1 MSADD
6 ATVGR
11 EVSAG
16 QIPVRVLPAKL
27 GLLPLIGL
35 MFFTVSGGPYGLEDI
50 VGTSGPGLALLLILV
65 IPIIWSVP
73 AALMVAELS
82 TAIPAEGGYYQ
93 WVKAAMGEFGAYLT
107 GAFSWLTTWV
117 DMAIYPVLFA
127 EYLAFYLPVI
137 EERAIDVPILG
148 SVLYLKWFV
157 ALAVIWPLSYLNIRG
172 AKTVGDSSNAFGIF
186 VLAPFAVIVVIGLVQ
201 IISNGEQVWK
211 PFTPPD
217 TGVVSAAA
225 AGLWILMWNYLG
237 WDGLSTIAGE
247 VHNPKK
253 TFPKLLAIT
262 VPLVTAIY
270 FFSILAGLAGGTEWE
285 AWTAGY
291 FSTVADNLAGPVV
304 AGWLTVGGLV
314 SAAGLYAAL
323 LVSVSRVPYVLADDG
338 WLPKWVTVTHRKYG
352 TPWAAIVFCSAIYSL
367 FSLSAFG
374 DLVVVDVF
382 LYSIALMLEFVA
394 LILLRRKLPNMNRPY
409 RIPGGWFGIALITVL
424 PLAIIVFAVYQNTVD
439 SGVSS
444 LYLSFAS
451 ALIPFVAWWPLK
463 QWVKRDTP
471 TKNVPVPL
479 EDGTVIEL
487 GGTKGGPTVE
497 VGA

>member
-1 MSADD
+1 M
-6 ATVGR
+6 
-11 EVSAG
+11 
-16 QIPVRVLPAKL
+16 
-27 GLLPLIGL
+27 
-35 MFFTVSGGPYGLEDI
+35 
-50 VGTSGPGLALLLILV
+50 
-65 IPIIWSVP
+65 
-73 AALMVAELS
+73 
-82 TAIPAEGGYYQ
+82 
-93 WVKAAMGEFGAYLT
+93 
-107 GAFSWLTTWV
+107 
-117 DMAIYPVLFA
+117 
-127 EYLAFYLPVI
+127 
-137 EERAIDVPILG
+137 
-148 SVLYLKWFV
+148 
-157 ALAVIWPLSYLNIRG
+157 
-172 AKTVGDSSNAFGIF
+172 
-186 VLAPFAVIVVIGLVQ
+186 
-201 IISNGEQVWK
+201 
-211 PFTPPD
+211 
-217 TGVVSAAA
+217 
-225 AGLWILMWNYLG
+225 
-237 WDGLSTIAGE
+237 
-247 VHNPKK
+247 
-253 TFPKLLAIT
+253 
-262 VPLVTAIY
+262 
-270 FFSILAGLAGGTEWE
+270 
-285 AWTAGY
+285 
-291 FSTVADNLAGPVV
+291 
-304 AGWLTVGGLV
+304 
-314 SAAGLYAAL
+314 
-323 LVSVSRVPYVLADDG
+323 PYVLADDG

>member
-1 MSADD
+1 MTAGDS
-6 ATVGR
+6 TVGR
-11 EVSAG
+11 RVEAG
-16 QIPVRVLPAKL
+16 QIPVRVVSAKL

-50 VGTSGPGLALLLILV
+50 VGTSGPGLALVLIVV

-93 WVKAAMGEFGAYLT
+93 WVKAALGEFGSYLC

-148 SVLYLKWFV
+148 TVLYLKWFV

-186 VLAPFAVIVVIGLVQ
+186 VLAPFAVIVIIGLVQ
-201 IISNGEQVWK
+201 IISNGEEVWK
-211 PFTPPD
+211 PFTPAD
-217 TGVVSAAA
+217 TGVVSASA

-247 VHNPKK
+247 IRNPAK

-270 FFSILAGLAGGTEWE
+270 FFSILAGLAGGTDWE

-291 FSTVADNLAGPVV
+291 FSTVADNLAGPFV
-304 AGWLTVGGLV
+304 AGWLTIGGLV

-338 WLPKWVTVTHRKYG
+338 WLPKWLTITHRRYG
-352 TPWAAIVFCSAIYSL
+352 TPWAAIIFCSAIYSI

-394 LILLRRKLPNMNRPY
+394 LIILRRRLPNMSRPY
-409 RIPGGWFGIALITVL
+409 RVSGGWFGIAVITIL
-424 PLAIIVFAVYQNTVD
+424 PAAIIVFAVYQNTVD
-439 SGVSS
+439 SGISS
-444 LYLSFAS
+444 LYLSIGS
-451 ALIPFVAWWPLK
+451 ALIPFLAWYPLK
-463 QWVKRDTP
+463 RWVKRDTP
-471 TKNVPVPL
+471 TKNVPVRL
-479 EDGTVIEL
+479 EDGDVIEI
-487 GGTKGGPTVE
+487 GGTAGAPTVE
-497 VGA
+497 LGS